1 MRELTRCLKAVA
13 NERRLMILR
22 ELSRREPLTINMI
35 AKRIELSLKATSK
48 HVQRLADCEMI
59 ERTQKSLSVWCNL
72 NRKHPILQSI
82 LAHLKKS

>member
-22 ELSRREPLTINMI
+22 ELVRHEPLTVNMI
-35 AKRIELSLKATSK
+35 AKRIGLSIKATSK
-48 HVQRLADCEMI
+48 HIHRLVDCEMI

-72 NRKHPILQSI
+72 NRKHPVLRSI
-82 LAHLKKS
+82 LSHFK